1 MDRVIL
7 KHHHVTDRRPVGVDP
22 KRALENVSTVRMVKE
37 GDVVRALEVTCACGE
52 RITIELSYDSD
63 ARPKAAAR
71 AA

>member
-7 KHHHVTDRRPVGVDP
+7 KHHHVTERKPQGLDL
-22 KRALENVSTVRMVKE
+22 KRAHESASTVRMVKE

-52 RITIELSYDSD
+52 RITIELAYDAD
-63 ARPKAAAR
+63 ARPKPAAR

>member
-7 KHHHVTDRRPVGVDP
+7 KHHHVTERRPAGADP
-22 KRALENVSTVRMVKE
+22 KRAVESVSTVRMVKE

-52 RITIELSYDSD
+52 RITIELSYDAD
-63 ARPKAAAR
+63 ARPRPAAR